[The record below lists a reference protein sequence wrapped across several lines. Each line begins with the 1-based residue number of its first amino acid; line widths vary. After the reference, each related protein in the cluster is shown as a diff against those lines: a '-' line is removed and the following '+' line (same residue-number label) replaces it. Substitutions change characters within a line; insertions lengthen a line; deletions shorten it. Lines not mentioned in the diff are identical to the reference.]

1 MSEALTV
8 NTAGIGATPGAGN
21 INLGD
26 KIRYTDYAPSKPA
39 PAPKAAESAKAASAL
54 PSVPMPERPNVSGN
68 DPLQQ
73 EYRWLQAR
81 RNEYEKLAGSK
92 PELPQNNPFKA
103 LTSLGTLIG
112 VFGSLFTRQPLIS
125 GLNAL
130 TASHKAM
137 QENDLNTYLLKQ
149 KEWDMYNKYIMD
161 VESRQIETFKGIQ
174 SQYNTDVQSAQ
185 KSAELYITANHYKA
199 LEGLSAE
206 RNAIERQSMLFNA
219 VQMQANKLD
228 RLYDAHQQLTEKQY
242 TDSMNT
248 ILQRVAPE
256 YRDKA
261 IEILNQSYNNAKTA
275 SASAYT
281 EGRIGGYL
289 TANNVVASLQ
299 AAGIPLQGNL
309 DTLSATA
316 GIGGNLTDKAALGA
330 GVLDTNVQPNA
341 ARAEAQ
347 TEIRTLL
354 ASKDGQKQAGQLFE
368 GANAIARGMQLME
381 RLNDPDIKTG
391 EIDTALQKMAAWW
404 NRNIGEKFKGKET
417 IEDAEAGAFLNDAL
431 AATGL
436 SVADKNAVML
446 KDMMFEVLA
455 AERAGYGSGRFPVTL
470 FNTYT
475 PLLNPTRT
483 SKQAW
488 ADIMRRRY
496 GNIFQGIT
504 ATNKLKD
511 QVIVGAA
518 SEIGL
523 KDFSF
528 LSRLKRAGEPETTAA
543 PKTSPN
549 TAISMPQNPTAQ
561 NLVKDQVYNTAKGPA
576 RWNGSNFEVVE

>member
-8 NTAGIGATPGAGN
+8 NTAGIVAAPGAGD

-39 PAPKAAESAKAASAL
+39 PAPKAAESAKAASAI

-103 LTSLGTLIG
+103 LTSLGTLVG

-206 RNAIERQSMLFNA
+206 RNDIERQSMLFNA

-261 IEILNQSYNNAKTA
+261 IEILNQSYNNAKAA
-275 SASAYT
+275 SASAYAG
-281 EGRIGGYL
+281 GRIGGYL

-309 DTLSATA
+309 DTLSTTA

-354 ASKDGQKQAGQLFE
+354 ASKDGQKYAGQLFE

-391 EIDTALQKMAAWW
+391 EIDTALQKISAWW
-404 NRNIGEKFKGKET
+404 GRNIGLEKAFKNPEGVS
-417 IEDAEAGAFLNDAL
+417 DAEAGVFLNKAL
-431 AATGL
+431 AVTEL
-436 SVADKNAVML
+436 SAADKNAVML

-455 AERAGYGSGRFPVTL
+455 AERAAYGSSRFPVTL
-470 FNTYT
+470 FTAYT
-475 PLLNPTRT
+475 PLLDPTRS

-488 ADIMRRRY
+488 ADIMGRRY
-496 GNIFQGIT
+496 GSIFQTIP
-504 ATNKLKD
+504 ATNKLKN

-523 KDFSF
+523 TDFSF
-528 LSRLKRAGEPETTAA
+528 LPRLKRAWELEKTAA
-543 PKTSPN
+543 PKTSP
-549 TAISMPQNPTAQ
+549 
-561 NLVKDQVYNTAKGPA
+561 GGE
-576 RWNGSNFEVVE
+576 GSTSGWTIRQLPN